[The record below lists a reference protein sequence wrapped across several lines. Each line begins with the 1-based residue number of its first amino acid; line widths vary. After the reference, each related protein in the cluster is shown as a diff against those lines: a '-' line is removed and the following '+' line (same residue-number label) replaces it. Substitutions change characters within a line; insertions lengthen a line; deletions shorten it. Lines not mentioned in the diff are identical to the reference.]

1 MGKEIRKLLL
11 INKISKELMIKENLN
26 KADAVSKAKEMIKAG
41 KINIENGQV
50 YNEATGEVLFDF

>member
-26 KADAVSKAKEMIKAG
+26 KADSVSKAKEMIKAG

-50 YNEATGEVLFDF
+50 YNEATGDVLFDF

>member
-11 INKISKELMIKENLN
+11 INKISKELMIKEKLN

>member
-1 MGKEIRKLLL
+1 
-11 INKISKELMIKENLN
+11 MIKENLN

-50 YNEATGEVLFDF
+50 YNEATGEVLFDFQIK